1 MSPATDPRWE
11 YPDLRHPGVGLYLH
25 VPFCR
30 RKCPYCDFFS
40 LPATPELLH
49 EYPALVVR
57 QLELAQTSGDWPG
70 PLASVFFGGGTP
82 SLLSPAAI
90 GCLLDAAEQRFGFCD
105 GAEISLEA
113 NPGTVTEASLAGYRA
128 AGVNRL
134 SLGVQ
139 SLSPTNLALLG
150 RIHSAGEAVQALRWA
165 RRAGFASVSGDLIF
179 ALPGQ
184 NAAAALADVDQLLQL
199 GPEHLSC
206 YGLALEPGTA
216 LQHAVASGQLTLPDE
231 NGYADIYLAL
241 HERLAAAGFEHYEIS
256 NYARPGHA
264 CRHNLNTWQ
273 RGSYL
278 GLGPGAHSFLA
289 RDWGIRLAVPGDWPR
304 YRRRLT
310 AGKNPAE
317 ILEVLDRSG
326 AMTETL
332 YLGLRCA
339 AGVDENQFRRR
350 FGLGLAEAFPTAWQ
364 KTAPRLHCR
373 RGHWSLEAS
382 DWLIFDTLI
391 SAFL

>member
-1 MSPATDPRWE
+1 MTAATDPRWE
-11 YPDLRHPGVGLYLH
+11 YPEPRHPGLGLYVH

-40 LPATPELLH
+40 LPATPESLH
-49 EYPALVVR
+49 EYPALVIR
-57 QLELAQTSGDWPG
+57 QLELAQAGRDWAG

-82 SLLSPAAI
+82 SLLPPAAV
-90 GCLLDAAEQRFGFCD
+90 GSLLDAAERLFGFCN
-105 GAEISLEA
+105 GVEISLEA
-113 NPGTVTEASLAGYRA
+113 NPGTVTEASLMGYRA

-134 SLGVQ
+134 SIGVQ
-139 SLSPTNLALLG
+139 SLSPTNLAMLG
-150 RIHSAGEAVQALRWA
+150 RIHSAEEAVQAFHWS
-165 RRAGFASVSGDLIF
+165 RRVGFASVSGDVIF

-184 NAAAALADVDQLLQL
+184 NEAAALADVDQLLQL

-216 LQHAVASGQLTLPDE
+216 LQHAVASGQLALPDE
-231 NGYADIYLAL
+231 NRYADMYLAL
-241 HERLAAAGFEHYEIS
+241 HERLDAAGFEHYEIS

-289 RDWGIRLAVPGDWPR
+289 RDWGIRFAVPGDWPR
-304 YRRRLT
+304 YRRRLA
-310 AGKNPAE
+310 AGQDPAE
-317 ILEVLDRSG
+317 TLEILDRSG
-326 AMTETL
+326 AMAETL

-339 AGVDENQFRRR
+339 AGVDENQFRKR
-350 FGLGLAEAFPTAWQ
+350 FGQSLAEAFPTAWQ
-364 KTAPRLHCR
+364 KTGSRLHRCR
-373 RGHWSLEAS
+373 DHWSLSPS

>member
-1 MSPATDPRWE
+1 MTAATDPRWG
-11 YPDLRHPGVGLYLH
+11 YPEPRHPGLGLYVH

-40 LPATPELLH
+40 LPATPESLH
-49 EYPALVVR
+49 EYPALVIR
-57 QLELAQTSGDWPG
+57 QLELAKAGGDWAG

-82 SLLSPAAI
+82 SLLTPAAI
-90 GCLLDAAEQRFGFCD
+90 GSLLDAAERLFGFCN
-105 GAEISLEA
+105 GVEISLEA
-113 NPGTVTEASLAGYRA
+113 NPGTVTETSLMGYRA

-139 SLSPTNLALLG
+139 SLRPTNLALLG
-150 RIHSAGEAVQALRWA
+150 RIHSVEEALQALHWA
-165 RRAGFASVSGDLIF
+165 KRAGFASVSGDLIF

-184 NAAAALADVDQLLQL
+184 DVVMALADVEQLLDL
-199 GPEHLSC
+199 APDHLSC

-216 LQHAVASGQLTLPDE
+216 LQYAVECGQLALPDE
-231 NGYADIYLAL
+231 NTYADIFLAL

-273 RGSYL
+273 RGGYL
-278 GLGPGAHSFLA
+278 GVGPGAHSFLA
-289 RDWGIRLAVPGDWPR
+289 RDWGVRLAVPGDWPR

-310 AGKNPAE
+310 AGQNPAE

-326 AMTETL
+326 AMAETL

-350 FGLGLAEAFPTAWQ
+350 FGLGLAEAFPKAWQ
-364 KTAPRLHCR
+364 KTGPRLHR
-373 RGHWSLEAS
+373 HGALWSLAPS